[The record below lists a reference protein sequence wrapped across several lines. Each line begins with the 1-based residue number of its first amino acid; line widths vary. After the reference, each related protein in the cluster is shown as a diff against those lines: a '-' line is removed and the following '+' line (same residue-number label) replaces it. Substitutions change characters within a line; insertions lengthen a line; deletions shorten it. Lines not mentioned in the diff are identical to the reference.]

1 MKYSRAL
8 TMAVAVT
15 ALSVAAITHAQVMD
29 RKGLTLE
36 GAKKVIA
43 AAMAEARN
51 KNAPGGVIAVV
62 DDGGNLMA
70 LERMDNTFAAGANIS
85 IGKAR
90 TSALFKKPTKVFE
103 DIVNKGRTTMVAL
116 NDFTP
121 LQGGVPIEF
130 EGKVV
135 GAVGVS
141 GAASAQQDEE
151 IAIAGA
157 NALKHPLL
165 SLPLEPR
172 EGAPPTGK
180 EEVLPSSGRVG
191 EMPPGVGGWNNSEQ
205 TSHVMT
211 NGVLPVTYIESRTV
225 AAAFN
230 KGAVLVGED
239 EHMMYTARNYMVHAS
254 HRDAAGMVEIHE
266 LDTDIVYVLKGTATL
281 VTGGTP
287 VDTKTIAAHE
297 IRGASVQNGQT
308 RHLMPGDVIIIPNGV
323 PHWFQE
329 VSAPFDYYVVKV
341 R

>member
-1 MKYSRAL
+1 
-8 TMAVAVT
+8 
-15 ALSVAAITHAQVMD
+15 
-29 RKGLTLE
+29 
-36 GAKKVIA
+36 
-43 AAMAEARN
+43 
-51 KNAPGGVIAVV
+51 VIAVV

-90 TSALFKKPTKVFE
+90 TAALFKKPTKVFE

-130 EGKVV
+130 EGKII

-157 NALKHPLL
+157 NALKAIH
-165 SLPLEPR
+165 
-172 EGAPPTGK
+172 T
-180 EEVLPSSGRVG
+180 
-191 EMPPGVGGWNNSEQ
+191 SEA
-205 TSHVMT
+205 MT
-211 NGVLPVTYIESRTV
+211 NGQLPVTYIDSRTV
-225 AAAFN
+225 AAAFT
-230 KGAVLVGED
+230 KGVVLVGED
-239 EHMMYTARNYMVHAS
+239 EHMMHAARNYMVHAS
-254 HRDAAGMVEIHE
+254 HRDTAGMVEIHE

-287 VDTKTIAAHE
+287 VGTKTIAPHE
-297 IRGASVQNGQT
+297 IRGTSVQNGET
-308 RHLMPGDVIIIPNGV
+308 RHLAPGDVIIIPNGV